1 MSDGEHLLEEIAR
14 DEDLSV
20 TTLAPSDDSVS
31 AVISEYPQRFVRHY
45 SPPEALR
52 RKALSIT
59 CEVIAAM
66 LRLARVRLFDT
77 SSHRLLVDGQTSNLE
92 IC

>member
-1 MSDGEHLLEEIAR
+1 MSDGERLLEEIAR

-52 RKALSIT
+52 RKALSIMHSLKPNPRPMRSHWVPSPV
-59 CEVIAAM
+59 CAA
-66 LRLARVRLFDT
+66 A
-77 SSHRLLVDGQTSNLE
+77 N
-92 IC
+92 